1 MAVLCAL
8 QPIPIRSAQ
17 LPLDSSRESLELLA
31 IHIHHDA
38 RQVLQR
44 LPQLGRMFGD
54 VGNLFDLQQRPN
66 AQAPAG
72 KALDPGDARQVHAA
86 RELIQRGR
94 WQVVGFI
101 QHQEAVVQLGQHAR
115 AQRRQQQIVVGHDH
129 LRAHQLLAFVVVS
142 ALAERRAV
150 LARARC
156 ALGRHG
162 APHLG
167 LGRRVQA
174 VAVAVP
180 GTFGQRLRH
189 RGIELDARLGLM
201 PGALGAGGGFFLG
214 KQVVFALFFRLAMA
228 CEAVELELA
237 HIAPAPFGQ
246 RKFEGLRHQR
256 GQCGQVF
263 VDQLLLQCHRGGR
276 DQHPRAP
283 RQRQRN
289 GGCAIRQRLA
299 HARARLDD
307 GDGARGRG
315 LAAFFVHLAQRGAA
329 ERARHLLGHQ
339 PLPGAAA
346 KPFGGADHRIKRLQ
360 GRLGPFCRRHNHLL

>member
-1 MAVLCAL
+1 M
-8 QPIPIRSAQ
+8 
-17 LPLDSSRESLELLA
+17 
-31 IHIHHDA
+31 
-38 RQVLQR
+38 
-44 LPQLGRMFGD
+44 
-54 VGNLFDLQQRPN
+54 
-66 AQAPAG
+66 
-72 KALDPGDARQVHAA
+72 
-86 RELIQRGR
+86 
-94 WQVVGFI
+94 VGFV
-101 QHQEAVVQLGQHAR
+101 QHQQAVVQLGQHAR

-129 LRAHQLLAFVVVS
+129 LRAHQLLAFVVVG
-142 ALAERRAV
+142 ALAEGRAV
-150 LARARC
+150 LAGARGT
-156 ALGRHG
+156 LGRHG

-167 LGRRVQA
+167 LGRRIQA
-174 VAVAVP
+174 VAVAIP
-180 GTFGQRLRH
+180 RAFGQRLRH
-189 RGIELDARLGLM
+189 RGIELDARLGLV

-214 KQVVFALFFRLAMA
+214 KQVVFALFLRLAMA

-237 HIAPAPFGQ
+237 HIAPAPLGQ

-263 VDQLLLQCHRGGR
+263 VDQLLLQRHRGGR

-315 LAAFFVHLAQRGAA
+315 LATFFVHLAQRGPA
-329 ERARHLLGHQ
+329 EGARHLLGHQ